1 MNSERSQPPALA
13 SWLLRHLCSRKD
25 REALTGD
32 LYERF
37 GEGQS
42 ERWFWRQVLIAI
54 LVGAVRGF
62 SFRFFLIL
70 LMALNALVFFFGA
83 ILHSGVAIGPFH
95 QPHIVPATVA
105 EILCGL
111 SLGWGVAALFKGPPS
126 DGRVALTS
134 NLVAAAGVGLGVG
147 ARVVRQQTW
156 PTITLDHRVMLAL
169 ICASLVILLLDRP
182 DGSKDIRT

>member
-1 MNSERSQPPALA
+1 MNSERLQPPALA
-13 SWLLRHLCSRKD
+13 SWLLLHLCSTKD

-32 LYERF
+32 LYESF

-42 ERWFWRQVLIAI
+42 ERWFWRQVVVAI
-54 LVGAVRGF
+54 LVGAARGF
-62 SFRFFLIL
+62 SVRFLVIL

-95 QPHIVPATVA
+95 QPDIVPATVV

-126 DGRVALTS
+126 AGRVALTG
-134 NLVAAAGVGLGVG
+134 NLIAATGVGLGIG
-147 ARVVRQQTW
+147 ARAVRQQTW
-156 PTITLDHRVMLAL
+156 PTIALDHRVMLAL
-169 ICASLVILLLDRP
+169 IGASLVILLFNRP
-182 DGSKDIRT
+182 NGSKDIRT